1 MVNMHAAA
9 RHAPY
14 VDEDPTRLDVTP
26 PWLDESGL
34 HEIDD
39 VDIEDVTEIRPVPDL
54 VRSCALARPAPQRPQ
69 PVAIES
75 LPLPPGLREDMLPR
89 GKRPVGATE
98 VRIAIVRL
106 ARELARDYRIAYGC
120 TLRTEPAS
128 IEHLQ
133 RHLLGHAAEV
143 LSGRIDSRTM
153 APELVRHGVV
163 LGEILTYALGAT
175 WLDLSGDHPQAWQ
188 MMVPPGTMICP
199 VARVHRFLLQRNR
212 EQDLVGFF
220 LQLAR

>member
-1 MVNMHAAA
+1 MVNMHAVR
-9 RHAPY
+9 RHVPY
-14 VDEDPTRLDVTP
+14 VDEDPTRLDLH
-26 PWLDESGL
+26 PWHDASGVR
-34 HEIDD
+34 EVDD
-39 VDIEDVTEIRPVPDL
+39 VDIEDVTEIRPVPDP
-54 VRSCALARPAPQRPQ
+54 VKSRALARPAPVRSA
-69 PVAIES
+69 PVAIEA
-75 LPLPPGLREDMLPR
+75 LPLPAGLREEMLPQ
-89 GKRPVGATE
+89 GARPRGATQ

-143 LSGRIDSRTM
+143 LSGRIDARTL

-163 LGEILTYALGAT
+163 LGEILTYALGAS

-188 MMVPPGTMICP
+188 MMVPPGTVICP
-199 VARVHRFLLQRNR
+199 VTRVHRFLLQRNR

-220 LQLAR
+220 LELAR